1 MIFDPFGDFET
12 AGYLQ
17 NTLGLKNPTDVKQ
30 SEHFVFELGIE
41 EALQF
46 LAEQATLDYAAILKV
61 HEILFSGFYPWAGHD
76 RHELAPDLAIFKGSA
91 ENPRHTVFAHPKE
104 IKRAVDY
111 ALQLASDS
119 KRFRKRPGEVMGV
132 LALAHPFLDGNGRTL
147 LLFYMELSYRAGFS
161 INWSRTHK
169 DDYLSA
175 LSAEIDDPS
184 KGCLDGYLQPFVVDI
199 SSRDE
204 WPEMIGGIKGLDG
217 LDKEN
222 ITYQSLDN
230 PDIQNLYLT
239 RKYYFSENS
248 EK

>member
-1 MIFDPFGDFET
+1 
-12 AGYLQ
+12 
-17 NTLGLKNPTDVKQ
+17 
-30 SEHFVFELGIE
+30 
-41 EALQF
+41 
-46 LAEQATLDYAAILKV
+46 
-61 HEILFSGFYPWAGHD
+61 
-76 RHELAPDLAIFKGSA
+76 
-91 ENPRHTVFAHPKE
+91 
-104 IKRAVDY
+104 
-111 ALQLASDS
+111 
-119 KRFRKRPGEVMGV
+119 MGV

-161 INWSRTHK
+161 IDWSRTHK

-184 KGCLDGYLQPFVVDI
+184 KGYLDGYLQPFVVDI